1 VIFPC
6 IELFGGSMSVYSHQA
21 YRNYTKGSVLKFC
34 SILIMDWLCTQQIE
48 KIVCIEV
55 CSFQLCSSLNYF
67 CSGPI
72 HAFLLFRAIIR
83 AHFLLIW
90 LQQHSWNCDKHLLA
104 PNPESEYNNAPNS
117 CFSFPCNLIWL
128 PMFASNKI
136 SFSVVLCFSG
146 RGSFL
151 HATWPGFAA
160 KGAIGAGWLQ
170 CWSR

>member
-1 VIFPC
+1 
-6 IELFGGSMSVYSHQA
+6 MSVYSHQA

-117 CFSFPCNLIWL
+117 CFSFPYNLIWL
-128 PMFASNKI
+128 PMLESIKFPSL
-136 SFSVVLCFSG
+136 LCFSFQIWDILLTCHMA
-146 RGSFL
+146 RLCS
-151 HATWPGFAA
+151 
-160 KGAIGAGWLQ
+160 KGCHWCWLVAVLKQVAI
-170 CWSR
+170 